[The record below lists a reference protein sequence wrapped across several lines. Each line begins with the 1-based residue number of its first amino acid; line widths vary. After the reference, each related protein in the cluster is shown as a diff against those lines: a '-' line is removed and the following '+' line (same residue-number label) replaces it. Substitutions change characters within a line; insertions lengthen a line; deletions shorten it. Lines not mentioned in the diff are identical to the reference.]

1 MNDESEVLLERRGQV
16 GLVTLNKPRALN
28 ALSLSMIGT
37 MEPVLRDWAHD
48 DGVGLVVIQGAGD
61 RAFCAG
67 GDIRDLYEQ
76 PRDGDFGPRY
86 YAAEYLQ
93 NVLIH
98 HYPKPWVSLMD
109 GVTMGGGV
117 GLSVHGSHR
126 VVTERTV
133 FAMPE
138 TGIGL
143 FPDIGASWFLPHLA
157 GETGMFL
164 GLTGYRLRAADCV
177 ASGIG
182 DVFVPAERLPALVD
196 ALVALADPGHA
207 AIDAVLAGF
216 AGDSGLAPLIAMR
229 PAIDRCF
236 SARSVEEV
244 LARLAAERSEWAAGQ
259 SKILAT
265 KSPTSLKVSFRQLR
279 EGRRLATFAEAMRM
293 EYRIACG
300 CWRGYD
306 FFEGIR
312 AVVIDKD
319 NAPRWR
325 PADLAGVRAS
335 DVEEYF
341 APVEGEP
348 DFAAVAAWAGGP
360 GRGR

>member
-1 MNDESEVLLERRGQV
+1 MTDESDVLLERRGRV

-37 MEPVLRDWAHD
+37 MEPVLREWARND
-48 DGVGLVVIQGAGD
+48 AVGLVVIQGAGD

-86 YAAEYLQ
+86 YAAEYLL
-93 NVLIH
+93 NVLVH

-117 GLSVHGSHR
+117 GVSVHGSHR

-143 FPDIGASWFLPHLA
+143 FPDIGAAWFLPRLA
-157 GETGMFL
+157 GETGMFM

-177 ASGIG
+177 WTGIG
-182 DVFVPAERLPALVD
+182 DVHVPAGKLPALID
-196 ALVALADPGHA
+196 ALAGLSAVSNA
-207 AIDAVLAGF
+207 AIDALLAGF
-216 AGDSGLAPLIAMR
+216 AEDPGPAPLAAMR
-229 PAIDRCF
+229 SAIDRCF
-236 SARSVEEV
+236 SGRSIEEV
-244 LARLAAERSEWAAGQ
+244 LGRLGAEGSEWADSQA
-259 SKILAT
+259 KILAT
-265 KSPTSLKVSFRQLR
+265 KSPTSLKITFRQLR
-279 EGRRLATFAEAMRM
+279 EGRCLSAFAEAMRM
-293 EYRIACG
+293 EYRMACG
-300 CWRGYD
+300 CWRGHD

-319 NAPRWR
+319 NAPQWR
-325 PADLAGVRAS
+325 PAELAGVRAA
-335 DVEEYF
+335 DIEGYF
-341 APVEGEP
+341 APVDGEP